1 MLRFMI
7 YSLRLWLFICFCVDI
22 TLRVSIRSFLWML
35 LYVWLLTAYNANYK
49 DPWQHPVKPDRA
61 MGPLNRLK
69 RFV

>member
-1 MLRFMI
+1 MLHFMI

-49 DPWQHPVKPDRA
+49 DP
-61 MGPLNRLK
+61 
-69 RFV
+69 